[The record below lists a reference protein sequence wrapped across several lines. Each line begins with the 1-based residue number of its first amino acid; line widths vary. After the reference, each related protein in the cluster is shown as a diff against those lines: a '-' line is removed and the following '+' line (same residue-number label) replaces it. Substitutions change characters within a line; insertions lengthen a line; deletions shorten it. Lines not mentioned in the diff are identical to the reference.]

1 MGLKIRY
8 DDALIPADKILS
20 TAENIMPEIDRARSI
35 ISSGYADP
43 RAFINLPYDKDMLS
57 TVKSLI
63 SDKLSLDPR
72 FLVVVG
78 IGGSNL
84 GTIAVQEAVLGR
96 FYNLL
101 DPEIKVLY
109 ADTIDPDMINSIIML
124 IKKALKEDESILL
137 NVVSKSGDTTETI
150 ANFRVLLSLLKR
162 YKRKYEDFI
171 VVTTDRGSVLWRA
184 AARRS
189 LSLLEIPSKVIGRY
203 SVLSP
208 VGLFPLGML
217 GIKIE
222 DLLMGARQM
231 TERCLSMNLKENPA
245 AITASI
251 QYKHYLDGKNISDL
265 FFFSCDLESLGKW
278 CRQLTAESLGKEYDR
293 NGRRVNAG
301 ITPTVSIGSTD
312 LHSVA
317 QLYLGGPYDKLIT
330 FIRIEDPRS
339 SVCVPE
345 ADEYSSLVK
354 GIDGR
359 GLKEILDAI
368 LEGTKEAFR
377 RRKRPFIEISLPDK
391 SEFSIGELMQFKMI
405 ETMFLG
411 YLMNVN
417 PFDQPNVEEY
427 KIQTRR
433 ILRGEFKP

>member
-1 MGLKIRY
+1 MGLKICY
-8 DDALIPADKILS
+8 DDSLIPADKILS
-20 TAENIMPEIDRARSI
+20 TAENIMPEINRARSI
-35 ISSGYADP
+35 ISSGYGDR
-43 RAFINLPYDKDMLS
+43 RAFINLPYDEEMLS
-57 TVKSLI
+57 GIKSLI

-72 FLVVVG
+72 FLIVVG

-101 DPEIKVLY
+101 DPDIMVLY
-109 ADTIDPDMINSIIML
+109 ADTVDPDMMNSIITL
-124 IKKALKEDESILL
+124 IKKALKENKHILL

-162 YKRKYEDFI
+162 YNRKYGDFI
-171 VVTTDRGSVLWRA
+171 VVTTDRDSVLWRVA
-184 AARRS
+184 VRRG
-189 LSLLEIPSKVIGRY
+189 LSLLEIPSKVVGRY

-222 DLLMGARQM
+222 DLLMGARRM

-251 QYKHYLDGKNISDL
+251 QYRHYLDGKNISDL

-278 CRQLTAESLGKEYDR
+278 CRQLTAESLGKEIDR

-330 FIRIEDPRS
+330 FIRVEDPRS
-339 SVCVPE
+339 SVFVPE

-368 LEGTKEAFR
+368 LEGTKEAF
-377 RRKRPFIEISLPDK
+377 K
-391 SEFSIGELMQFKMI
+391 
-405 ETMFLG
+405 
-411 YLMNVN
+411 
-417 PFDQPNVEEY
+417 
-427 KIQTRR
+427 
-433 ILRGEFKP
+433 